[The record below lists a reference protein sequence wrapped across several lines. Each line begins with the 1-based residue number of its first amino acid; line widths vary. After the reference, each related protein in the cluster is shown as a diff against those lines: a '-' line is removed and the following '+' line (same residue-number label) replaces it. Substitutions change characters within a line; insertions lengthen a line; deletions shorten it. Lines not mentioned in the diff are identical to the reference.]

1 MVWLTW
7 QQHRKQ
13 ALFALIG
20 LAVLATALV
29 PTGLQIHREFV
40 NTGLAQCLD
49 SMSRAEFLENVPS
62 DPVTGLP
69 DCQRPA
75 GQFDALFDSYFQ
87 PVTYLIFLPL
97 LLGMF
102 FGAPLVARE
111 VEHGTHRLV
120 WTQGVSR
127 RRWAL
132 VKIGVVGTSA
142 VALAAAYALL
152 VTWWLTPI
160 ALANAGR
167 FDPWIFDMQGLVPVG
182 YTLFAVAFGILA
194 GTVWRRILPAMAATL
209 AGFLAVR
216 VAVTAWI
223 RPHLQPVHERRVPI
237 TDDKVYNFMRGDW
250 ILDRDVY
257 DSAGNLV
264 VSNGDVSCG
273 PPPEVCHPEWGPD
286 AYNLLVYQPADRF
299 WLFQYLETGLYV
311 GLAALLIVLAIWQI
325 RRRIT

>member
-13 ALFALIG
+13 ALFAIIG
-20 LAVLATALV
+20 LAVLATLLV

-40 NTGLAQCLD
+40 DTGLAQCLD
-49 SMSRAEFLENVPS
+49 TMSRDEFIENVPS

-75 GQFDALFDSYFQ
+75 GQFDTLFDSYFQ
-87 PVTYLIFLPL
+87 PVTFLIFLPL
-97 LLGMF
+97 LLGLF

-120 WTQGVSR
+120 WTQGVTR

-142 VALAAAYALL
+142 VAMAAAYALL

-167 FDPWIFDMQGLVPVG
+167 FDPWIFDMQGSCPSG
-182 YTLFAVAFGILA
+182 THASRWRSASWPARCGA
-194 GTVWRRILPAMAATL
+194 GSCLPWRRPWPASSLSGWPSPRGSGRTCNPFTKAESPLRTTRSTTSCVATGSSIGMSTTPR
-209 AGFLAVR
+209 ATSSCPT
-216 VAVTAWI
+216 VT
-223 RPHLQPVHERRVPI
+223 
-237 TDDKVYNFMRGDW
+237 
-250 ILDRDVY
+250 
-257 DSAGNLV
+257 
-264 VSNGDVSCG
+264 
-273 PPPEVCHPEWGPD
+273 
-286 AYNLLVYQPADRF
+286 
-299 WLFQYLETGLYV
+299 
-311 GLAALLIVLAIWQI
+311 
-325 RRRIT
+325 